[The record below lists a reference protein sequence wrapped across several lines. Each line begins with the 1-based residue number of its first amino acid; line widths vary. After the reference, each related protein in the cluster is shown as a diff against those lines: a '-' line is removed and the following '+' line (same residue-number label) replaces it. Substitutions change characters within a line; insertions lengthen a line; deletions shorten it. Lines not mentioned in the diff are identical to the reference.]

1 MWVQGPNGID
11 TDKSSNCENRSGYGI
26 DEFGYELFFGVD
38 LCDVFE
44 SLL

>member
-1 MWVQGPNGID
+1 MVSIQ
-11 TDKSSNCENRSGYGI
+11 TNRVTVRT
-26 DEFGYELFFGVD
+26 EVAMALMNFGYELFFGVD